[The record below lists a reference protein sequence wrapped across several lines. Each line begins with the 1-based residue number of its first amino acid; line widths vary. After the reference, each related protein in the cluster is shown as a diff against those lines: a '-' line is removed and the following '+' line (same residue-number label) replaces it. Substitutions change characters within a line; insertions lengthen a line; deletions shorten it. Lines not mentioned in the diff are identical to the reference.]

1 MAQAIDQVVTQ
12 LKGAVAQAETL
23 LESGGEHLGQ
33 ARGALMGT
41 LEQARDRLGALER
54 ELVLRTRIGA
64 LEADR
69 YAREHPW
76 RVAGVGL
83 ALGVA
88 LAAAAFV
95 LLDRRRQP

>member
-1 MAQAIDQVVTQ
+1 MDRAIDEVLKQ
-12 LKGAVAQAETL
+12 LRGAVAEAETL
-23 LESGGEHLGQ
+23 LESGGERLGE
-33 ARGALMGT
+33 ARGALMEN
-41 LEQARDRLGALER
+41 LDQARDRLAALER

-76 RVAGVGL
+76 RVAGIGL

-88 LAAAAFV
+88 LAAATFV
-95 LLDRRRQP
+95 LLDRRSD